1 MIYQQCFSPCQM
13 RWELFRLFGET
24 YIIKFSH
31 GGRFLTTWQST
42 KTASRQ
48 KSALIQSL
56 LRPKQK
62 EVLARGLVWNPS
74 RTGSNF
80 QEGLNS
86 KVEIMIM
93 VHVLPR
99 VCHVRVTITCMISC
113 DIFAKCRGLHT
124 LPDFTPTL
132 SRLVEYRTASQGIY
146 GLINIHSH

>member
-1 MIYQQCFSPCQM
+1 MIYQQCFFPGQM

-86 KVEIMIM
+86 KVERMIM

-99 VCHVRVTITCMISC
+99 VCHIRVHNYLYDIVTFSRNVEDYTLYLISLLHC
-113 DIFAKCRGLHT
+113 LAWSSIGLHQ
-124 LPDFTPTL
+124 
-132 SRLVEYRTASQGIY
+132 SIY